1 MTFFKKKHPLFILLM
16 LIKISCH
23 ECPSN
28 GCANCGPFLHSTAL
42 IFSHDLHSN
51 GAFPLHRFFLPRPDP
66 TLLGFGCFP
75 YYESTTPTW
84 VGSKWG
90 GPKAPWIHVMSLYSY
105 YGNQYYLWAVA
116 VFFFS
121 NQWTALCWCRFFD
134 STGTRCHRLMGK
146 LLKWEELNR

>member
-1 MTFFKKKHPLFILLM
+1 MTFFLKKHPLFILLM

-51 GAFPLHRFFLPRPDP
+51 GAFPLHSFSCLILTQLYLALVVFHTTKVPRQNGWGQSEEAQKPLEFMLCHYIR
-66 TLLGFGCFP
+66 TTVI
-75 YYESTTPTW
+75 STTCEL
-84 VGSKWG
+84 
-90 GPKAPWIHVMSLYSY
+90 SL
-105 YGNQYYLWAVA
+105 
-116 VFFFS
+116 FFFS